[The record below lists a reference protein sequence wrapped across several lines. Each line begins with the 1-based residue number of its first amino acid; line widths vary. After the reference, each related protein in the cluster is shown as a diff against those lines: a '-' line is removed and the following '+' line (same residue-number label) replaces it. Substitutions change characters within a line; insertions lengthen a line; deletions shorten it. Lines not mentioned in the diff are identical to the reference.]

1 MNQPLTDVIVF
12 DTLLGTFRVE
22 ALSGRIIKAAF
33 SDEPTRD
40 SDVSILKVAEKQ
52 YRQYF
57 DGQRT
62 HFQLPLAPRGT
73 AFQQRV
79 WLALDRLDY
88 AQTCTYAHIAQQLG
102 QPTAARAVAR
112 AVAQN
117 PIAIVIPCH
126 RVINQD
132 GRISGYAWG
141 ADRKSWL
148 LKHERTVMGL
158 DRPRSGRVTA

>member
-1 MNQPLTDVIVF
+1 MNQPLTDDIVF
-12 DTLLGTFRVE
+12 ETPLGAFRVE
-22 ALSGRIIKAAF
+22 ALNGRIVAAAF
-33 SDEPTRD
+33 CDEPTRD

-88 AQTCTYAHIAQQLG
+88 AQTCTYADIAQQLG
-102 QPTAARAVAR
+102 QPSAARAVAQ
-112 AVAQN
+112 AVARN

-141 ADRKSWL
+141 SDRKAWL
-148 LKHERTVMGL
+148 LAHEREALG
-158 DRPRSGRVTA
+158 REHPAAGRVTA

>member
-1 MNQPLTDVIVF
+1 MTQSLTDTIVF
-12 DTLLGTFRVE
+12 DTPQGAFRIDALG
-22 ALSGRIIKAAF
+22 GRIVQAAF
-33 SDEPTRD
+33 CEEPARD

-52 YRQYF
+52 YLQYF

-79 WLALDRLDY
+79 WLALDRLDF

-112 AVAQN
+112 AVASN
-117 PIAIVIPCH
+117 PLAIVIPCH
-126 RVINQD
+126 RVIGQN
-132 GRISGYAWG
+132 GRIGGYAWG
-141 ADRKSWL
+141 SDRKAWL

-158 DRPRSGRVTA
+158 DHPASGRITA